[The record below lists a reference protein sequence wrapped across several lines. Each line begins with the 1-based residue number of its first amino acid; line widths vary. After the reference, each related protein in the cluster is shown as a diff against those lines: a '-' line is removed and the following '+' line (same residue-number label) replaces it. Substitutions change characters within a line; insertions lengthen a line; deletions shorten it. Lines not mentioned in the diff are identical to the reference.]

1 MGRGRAMCRG
11 RMGVGLGLWVEVGL
25 CAWGG
30 MGVGQGLWV
39 EVGLCVWGSGSAMG
53 RGRSLC
59 MGWGRCRCV
68 CAQVQ
73 SSFLSCCGF
82 SYGDCLVTP
91 LSPLLFFL
99 KNLSGGG
106 WVGWDWDGM
115 GWGWGVGCGCGCG
128 GFMLVKFFVGM
139 LAGRQM
145 GRDGR

>member
-25 CAWGG
+25 CVWGR

-39 EVGLCVWGSGSAMG
+39 EVGLCVWDSGSAIG

-82 SYGDCLVTP
+82 SYGDCLVTTP
-91 LSPLLFFL
+91 LSPLLFF
-99 KNLSGGG
+99 
-106 WVGWDWDGM
+106 
-115 GWGWGVGCGCGCG
+115 
-128 GFMLVKFFVGM
+128 
-139 LAGRQM
+139 
-145 GRDGR
+145 